1 MIRRKMI
8 LYLLALLIVL
18 FLPGSGSA
26 PAAQLTIN
34 ENNSGETLT
43 LYPGDI
49 MELTLESNPS
59 TGYAW
64 QGDLNIAGVLEVIEH
79 GFKSRGVLPGAPGE
93 EYWLLKAA
101 GPGSGSLSLEYS
113 RSWEE
118 DNDPVNRFAAVIS
131 VLEPVPQVSGG
142 ETPGRE
148 AGVPV
153 FIDGVELD
161 FPDQKAFIE
170 DGRTWVPLRTIAE
183 ALGWQVQ
190 WDPGSGTATVLKG
203 NREVR
208 LQAGSAL
215 LDVDGRPRELAGG
228 SRVRNQRIVVPLR
241 DFCGILAVYSVA
253 WDPGTGAVLIE
264 SGALE
269 QLVAG
274 LTLEEK
280 VGQMLMPDF
289 RTWNGEDVVA
299 CNDEISRLIREYHV
313 GGVILF
319 RENVTGTEQTVQL
332 VDQLQKAAGAIPLF
346 IAIDQEGGR
355 VVRLQTGT
363 VMPGNMALGAARS
376 PENTYKLA
384 KAIGKEL
391 NVLGINVNFAPVLDV
406 NNNPDNPVIGIR
418 SFGSDPQLVAE
429 MGTAYIKGLHDAG
442 VAVAAKHFP
451 GHGDT
456 SVDSHLGL
464 PSIPHDL
471 ERLEAVELV
480 PFREAVKQGVDM
492 IMTAHVTFPA
502 IDSTQAVSRLDGTPV
517 FLPATLSEKVLT
529 ELVRNKLGFNGV
541 IVTDSL
547 KMKAIEDHFGPG
559 EAVVR
564 AVKAGADIV
573 LMPGDLEES
582 MQALLGE
589 IRAGRISEA
598 RVDASV
604 KRILGLKL
612 KMGLLSEQGPASGEP
627 GAGPEARLKAAQA
640 LVGCAEHLA
649 LEREAAEK
657 AVTLLKNDGM
667 ILPFRLKD
675 GDRVVLFAPWSD
687 RLELMEEAL
696 GRIVQDAKIKD
707 VKVDGFVYENL
718 AALNEQQKKAL
729 FAADYIVLGSYSYD
743 LESRVPGRYWLPD
756 FALDTL
762 AQAEEAGK
770 PVAVLAIRNPYDI
783 AYMPGAKAFL
793 AVYGAAEGPNIPA
806 GIRTIF
812 GIVKPAGKLPV
823 SIPDAGGGKN
833 LYECGYGL
841 EYPE

>member
-18 FLPGSGSA
+18 LLPGSGGA
-26 PAAQLTIN
+26 TAAQLTIN

-49 MELTLESNPS
+49 LELTLESNPT
-59 TGYAW
+59 TGYSW
-64 QGDLNIAGVLEVIEH
+64 QGDLDIAGVLNVIEH
-79 GFKSRGVLPGAPGE
+79 GFRSKGVLPGAPGE
-93 EYWLLKAA
+93 EYWFLKAA
-101 GPGSGSLSLEYS
+101 GPGSGSLSLEYK

-118 DNDPVNRFAAVIS
+118 GKDPVNRFAAVIS
-131 VLEPVPQVSGG
+131 VLEPVPQVSG
-142 ETPGRE
+142 EEAPGRE

-153 FIDGVELD
+153 FIDGVELN
-161 FPDQKAFIE
+161 FPDQKAFLE
-170 DGRTWVPLRTIAE
+170 DGRTWVPLRILAE

-208 LQAGSAL
+208 VQAGSAL
-215 LDVDGRPRELAGG
+215 LYIEGRPRELAGG
-228 SRVRNQRIVVPLR
+228 SRVCNQRIVVPLR
-241 DFCGILAVYSVA
+241 DFCGLLDVYSAA
-253 WDPGTGAVLIE
+253 WDPVRRAVLIE
-264 SGALE
+264 SGGLD

-274 LTLEEK
+274 MTLEEK
-280 VGQMLMPDF
+280 LGQMLMPDF
-289 RTWNGEDVVA
+289 RTWNGEDVLA
-299 CNDEISRLIREYHV
+299 INNEIARLIREYHV

-319 RENVTGTEQTVQL
+319 RENVKETEQTVRL

-346 IAIDQEGGR
+346 IAIDQEGGM

-376 PENTYKLA
+376 PETTYKVA
-384 KAIGKEL
+384 KAIGEEL
-391 NVLGINVNFAPVLDV
+391 NALGINVNFAPVMDV

-442 VAVAAKHFP
+442 VAAVAKHFP

-480 PFREAVKQGVDM
+480 PFREAIKQGVDM

-502 IDSTQAVSRLDGTPV
+502 IDSTQAVSRLDGKPV

-559 EAVVR
+559 EAVVM

-573 LMPGDLEES
+573 LMPGDLEEAL
-582 MQALLGE
+582 QALLEE

-604 KRILGLKL
+604 KRILELKQ
-612 KMGLLSEQGPASGEP
+612 KMGLLSKQGLSSGEP
-627 GAGPEARLKAAQA
+627 GANLEARLKAAQA
-640 LVGCAEHLA
+640 LVGCAEHLSV
-649 LEREAAEK
+649 EREAAEK

-667 ILPFRLKD
+667 MLPFRLKD
-675 GDRVVLFAPWSD
+675 GDRVVLFAPWSN
-687 RLELMEEAL
+687 RLELMEETLAQ
-696 GRIVQDAKIKD
+696 IVQDAEIKD
-707 VKVDGFVYENL
+707 VKIEGFVYENL
-718 AALNEQQKKAL
+718 TALNEQQKKAL
-729 FAADYIVLGSYSYD
+729 QTADYIVLGSYSYD
-743 LESRVPGRYWLPD
+743 LESRVPGSHWLPD

-783 AYMPGAKAFL
+783 AYMPTAKAFL

-806 GIRTIF
+806 GIRAIF
-812 GIVKPAGKLPV
+812 GIVKPQGKLPV
-823 SIPDAGGGKN
+823 SIPDAGGGN